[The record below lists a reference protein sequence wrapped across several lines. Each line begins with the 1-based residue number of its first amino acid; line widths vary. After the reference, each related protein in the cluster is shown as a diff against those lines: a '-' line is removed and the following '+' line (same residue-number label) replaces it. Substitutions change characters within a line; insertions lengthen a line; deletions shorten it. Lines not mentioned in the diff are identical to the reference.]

1 MGSQWAARPWWA
13 AWPVCLV
20 RAAAPTG
27 SWSQGSGRDRGWV
40 SNQQKDGEEQ
50 EERGDLAPAPAAS
63 PCSVARVC
71 REGQTQWLPLAMSV
85 GSRGCC
91 GSTSVTCC
99 VSFSKMLNISELQ
112 VLTHKMGI
120 PSDCSINS
128 DCCCC

>member
-71 REGQTQWLPLAMSV
+71 REGQTQWLPLD
-85 GSRGCC
+85 C
-91 GSTSVTCC
+91 GLQRLLWFNFCHLLC
-99 VSFSKMLNISELQ
+99 VLQ
-112 VLTHKMGI
+112 Q
-120 PSDCSINS
+120 DA
-128 DCCCC
+128 